1 MSRRDVHALR
11 RMKTERTWKDEVQ
24 ERVQKRRSDRAA
36 GAEPLPLFPEET
48 PELVEETDLAVS
60 APVTAPPPAP
70 SVSRSGSTPALRGR
84 AFSDVIEAPHSVAR
98 MNPGPPAASHE
109 LGEIDLRAPRT
120 APPAP
125 GSPLDLPLQSDADVA
140 LEPVEGRVETAAVT
154 EPEMPEAHVLLLD
167 EPAAEAAPEPPAPRL
182 DWGAAPSDGD
192 WLAGREEDTE
202 IPVVERPATPEER
215 LNAALLDAAVIVSF
229 WTAAVYLASR
239 AAQVDALGLVPAWPG
254 LLAFLALLGLV
265 YAAWFTGSTGQT
277 PGKMLVGVRVVDRS
291 GAPLGVAR
299 ALARAVLGAFGT
311 ALVGAGLW
319 PMLFDP
325 ARRALHDRAVQARVI
340 RG

>member
-1 MSRRDVHALR
+1 MSRRDVHSLR
-11 RMKTERTWKDEVQ
+11 RMKSERTWKDEVQ
-24 ERVQKRRSDRAA
+24 ERVQKRRTERAA
-36 GAEPLPLFPEET
+36 GAEPLPLFPEEA
-48 PELVEETDLAVS
+48 PELVEDADVLVVGPV
-60 APVTAPPPAP
+60 APAAHPGLP
-70 SVSRSGSTPALRGR
+70 RGR
-84 AFSDVIEAPHSVAR
+84 AFSDVIEAP
-98 MNPGPPAASHE
+98 PAARRDSGPAVASRE
-109 LGEIDLRAPRT
+109 LGEIDLWAPRT

-140 LEPVEGRVETAAVT
+140 AAEPVAAVVESGAVT

-182 DWGAAPSDGD
+182 DWGAAPSDD
-192 WLAGREEDTE
+192 WMAGREDEAE

-299 ALARAVLGAFGT
+299 ALARAVLGALGT